1 MHRHES
7 LCVSDPTTSG
17 RVKQVFPKPR
27 LKEEVASIGFLIIF
41 FSAEISKQS
50 EKERKTQKHRES
62 LIMTHFRPFNLNTTH
77 HICCVFLQFQQL
89 FYINVLTSA
98 IKHLKHQVSISLM

>member
-27 LKEEVASIGFLIIF
+27 LKEEVASIGFLIF

-50 EKERKTQKHRES
+50 EKDPEAQRVPHNDS
-62 LIMTHFRPFNLNTTH
+62 F
-77 HICCVFLQFQQL
+77 
-89 FYINVLTSA
+89 
-98 IKHLKHQVSISLM
+98 

>member
-27 LKEEVASIGFLIIF
+27 LKEEVASIGFLNFFIY

-62 LIMTHFRPFNLNTTH
+62 QLRTMRP
-77 HICCVFLQFQQL
+77 
-89 FYINVLTSA
+89 S
-98 IKHLKHQVSISLM
+98 

>member
-50 EKERKTQKHRES
+50 EKDPEAQRVPHNDS
-62 LIMTHFRPFNLNTTH
+62 F
-77 HICCVFLQFQQL
+77 
-89 FYINVLTSA
+89 
-98 IKHLKHQVSISLM
+98 